1 MGYVDCDTHVIETAK
16 TWDYMDPGE
25 ERFRPMING
34 SRWNVED
41 LEMDWPTPMARKW
54 QDVVFSGTDLV
65 DIEARLKH
73 MDDFGVD
80 LQVLFPTW
88 WLLYPVASPAQE
100 AAMYR
105 SYNRWMA
112 EGTADSGGRL
122 RWAALARRAAWTAP
136 SRTLSSPRRTV
147 PSRFSFWGRPTG

>member
-1 MGYVDCDTHVIETAK
+1 MGYVDCDTHIIETAT

-25 ERFRPMING
+25 EHFRPMING

-65 DIEARLKH
+65 DIKARLRH

-80 LQVLFPTW
+80 VQVLFPTW

-112 EGTADSGGRL
+112 DALLPAEAGCAGL
-122 RWAALARRAAWTAP
+122 RWPRCGAWTGPTRRWNTPRPTAPCRCSCSARR
-136 SRTLSSPRRTV
+136 
-147 PSRFSFWGRPTG
+147 TG